1 MRVFSA
7 IVIEDEI
14 NIRDA
19 LTEMINQCCP
29 QVRVHGSVGSAE
41 EGRRLLKK
49 KAIDFI
55 FLDIAMP
62 DEDGFAFL
70 DSIAKENYCVIF
82 TTAYHEY
89 ALRALKVNAIDYL
102 LKPINPSELRE
113 AVTKAISNYNLR
125 NHNAF
130 SKLIYRN
137 SFAGSMST
145 HYSTFLEISHITISE
160 QFGYRMINLGE
171 VMYLEA
177 DSNYTVFHLSNEK
190 NVTATKNLGE
200 FEKII
205 EHPFFFRIHKSYMIN
220 VNFIAGY
227 SSFEG
232 NTVELRNGILLNISR
247 RKFNDFRLWVKQF
260 SAMID

>member
-1 MRVFSA
+1 MKVFTA
-7 IVIEDEI
+7 IVIEDEAH
-14 NIRDA
+14 IRDA
-19 LTEMINQCCP
+19 LTEMIIQCCP
-29 QVRVHGSVGSAE
+29 QIRIQGSVSSAE
-41 EGRRLLKK
+41 EGRKLLKK
-49 KAIDFI
+49 KVVDFI

-62 DEDGFAFL
+62 EEDGFAFL
-70 DSIAKENYCVIF
+70 DSIKREEYGVIF

-89 ALRALKVNAIDYL
+89 ALRALRVSAVDYL
-102 LKPINPSELRE
+102 LKPVNPVELRE
-113 AVTKAISNYNLR
+113 AVTKAINNYYLR
-125 NHNAF
+125 NHDAI
-130 SKLIYRN
+130 SKLIFEH
-137 SFAGSMST
+137 SLAGSLST
-145 HYSTFLEISHITISE
+145 HFAALLGITHITIAE
-160 QFGYRMINLGE
+160 QFGYKMINLGN

-177 DSNYTVFHLSNEK
+177 DSNYTVFHMHDEN

-232 NTVELRNGILLNISR
+232 NTVELKNGVLLNISR
-247 RKFNDFRLWVKQF
+247 RKFSDFRLWVKQF